1 MLDVEFNFRVSNPE
15 DSGSSIVY
23 QAKGVEKQGACEGK
37 RRYSDFLNLYE
48 ALLKRWAG
56 CPIPFMPEKKVICA
70 KDIQFLQDRT
80 FYLQRFLRKCARFE
94 FIIESQEF
102 QLFSRPQ
109 GLSIEKS
116 LKGLLPLS
124 SAAKFDRI
132 KAVTKIDPGNYDI
145 SAVAGYRQKITE
157 FNLFFN
163 KIMLMLANKRLV
175 LSNIMLNK
183 KSCNQTYQMLGKFL
197 SDYEDC
203 NLTNYHVINTNG
215 LILNDVV

>member
-1 MLDVEFNFRVSNPE
+1 
-15 DSGSSIVY
+15 
-23 QAKGVEKQGACEGK
+23 
-37 RRYSDFLNLYE
+37 
-48 ALLKRWAG
+48 
-56 CPIPFMPEKKVICA
+56 MPKNKVIGA

-116 LKGLLPLS
+116 LKGLMPLS

-132 KAVTKIDPGNYDI
+132 KAVTKIDPGNYDS

-163 KIMLMLANKRLV
+163 KIMPMLANKRLV
-175 LSNIMLNK
+175 LSNIMQNK
-183 KSCNQTYQMLGKFL
+183 QSCN
-197 SDYEDC
+197 
-203 NLTNYHVINTNG
+203 
-215 LILNDVV
+215 